1 LIRAVTYDDAD
12 CQANKFALSASAVGH
27 WRWWA
32 SDPTACW
39 QTEQSIAAVA
49 SANGSVDAQPELPAG
64 YTDMWA
70 RIRAGFSL
78 PRIAGPLVA
87 KYRALYT
94 RHPQHVTRILERS
107 QRYLYFIVAELE
119 KRNMPNE
126 IALLPIIESAYN
138 PRAQSPMRAAGLW
151 QFIPSTGRHYGLHRD
166 SWYDGRRDVLA
177 ATRAALDYLQF
188 LHGMFGDW
196 ELALAAYNWGEYAV
210 QRAIARNVA
219 DRKPTRYQ
227 NLKMPTETRGYLPKL
242 QAVKDIID
250 NHKLFGIEL
259 PHVPNKPYF
268 IAINTAA
275 DIDVM
280 KAAQLADVSVEEFQL
295 LNAGYAGPVVIPT
308 AERQIVL
315 PVDKVEG
322 FQARLENYNEPLSTW
337 QMYTLKK
344 GDSLQ
349 KLARRFST
357 SVSSLRDA
365 NGFLGRA
372 RARPGQV
379 LLVPIAQRQPVV
391 RTAAILPTSIA
402 PARPTEQRN
411 HAISEAQAQGRLLD

>member
-1 LIRAVTYDDAD
+1 MRAMNDDAY
-12 CQANKFALSASAVGH
+12 CQANKFGLSASSVGN
-27 WRWWA
+27 WRWSA
-32 SDPTACW
+32 SDPPACW
-39 QTEQSIAAVA
+39 QTEQSIAGVA
-49 SANGSVDAQPELPAG
+49 SANGPADAQPELPAG
-64 YTDMWA
+64 YTDIWT

-94 RHPQHVTRILERS
+94 RHPQHVARILKRS

-138 PRAQSPMRAAGLW
+138 PRARSPMRAAGLW

-166 SWYDGRRDVLA
+166 SWYDGRRDVVA
-177 ATRAALDYLQF
+177 ATHAALEYLQF
-188 LHGMFGDW
+188 LHSMFGDW

-227 NLKMPTETRGYLPKL
+227 SLKMPNETRGYLPKL

-250 NHKLFGIEL
+250 NHELFGIEL

-275 DIDVM
+275 DIDVI

-295 LNAGYAGPVVIPT
+295 LNAGYAGPVVIPA

-357 SVSSLRDA
+357 SVSSLRNA
-365 NGFLGRA
+365 NGFLGRT
-372 RARPGQV
+372 RARPGQI
-379 LLVPIAQRQPVV
+379 LLVPIAQRQLVV
-391 RTAAILPTSIA
+391 RTAAVLPASIA
-402 PARPTEQRN
+402 PANPTEQHN
-411 HAISEAQAQGRLLD
+411 HAMSEAQAQGRLLD